1 VVHQVLDA
9 GVLDP
14 LEVRTLGAAPCLEED
29 LAVRLKHRLGS
40 SGNLQK
46 RKGMVRGVGANIGGT
61 VGLHCFSSTGKCN
74 R

>member
-1 VVHQVLDA
+1 MVHQVLDA

-40 SGNLQK
+40 SGNLQNRK
-46 RKGMVRGVGANIGGT
+46 RDGEGSGSKHRRDGRVTLFFIDW
-61 VGLHCFSSTGKCN
+61 
-74 R
+74 